1 MVHHV
6 ETVGV
11 QTGHAEELRDTLDE
25 HGDDGDG
32 DAADFLLEG
41 PAVDEDTAGDDEDDV
56 HEGGLEAVF
65 GDTHAAALGDAFLH
79 AVVDPAAADETA
91 CEETGSGDEVE
102 EAGLDGAVEVEAGV
116 EDVADGGEEGVLV
129 PDEGTGGETHAEDV
143 GVPEEHD
150 DHADGGDAVH
160 DHLGLLG
167 EGVALEFAARLVG
180 DRFREE
186 ADDQQGG
193 ESVHGAQQPEDN
205 SPLAE
210 SNDDTL
216 ERFVSQLETV
226 DSMR

>member
-11 QTGHAEELRDTLDE
+11 KTGHAEELRDTLNE

-41 PAVDEDTAGDDEDDV
+41 PAVDEDAAGDDKDDV
-56 HEGGLEAVF
+56 HERGLEAVF
-65 GDTHAAALGDAFLH
+65 GDAHAAALCDAFFH

-91 CEETGSGDEVE
+91 CEETGSRDEVE
-102 EAGLDGAVEVEAGV
+102 KARLDGTVEVEARV
-116 EDVADGGEEGVLV
+116 ENVADGGEEGVLV
-129 PDEGTGGETHAEDV
+129 PDQGTGSKTNAEDV
-143 GVPEEHD
+143 GVLEEHD
-150 DHADGGDAVH
+150 DNADGRDTVEH
-160 DHLGLLG
+160 HLGLLG
-167 EGVALEFAARLVG
+167 KGVALEFAARLVG

-186 ADDQQGG
+186 ADDQQGS

-216 ERFVSQLETV
+216 
-226 DSMR
+226 